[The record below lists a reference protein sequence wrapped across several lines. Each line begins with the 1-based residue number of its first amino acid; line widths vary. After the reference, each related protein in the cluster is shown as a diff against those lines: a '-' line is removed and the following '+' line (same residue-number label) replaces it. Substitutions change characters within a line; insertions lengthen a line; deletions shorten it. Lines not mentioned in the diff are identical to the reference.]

1 VVPHDDGD
9 MTVRARHHILG
20 LPVDP
25 LTMDET
31 IYEIGRRIDEGRPSA
46 HTSLNAANLVTARD
60 DAEFASDLEAAD
72 FVSPDGQS
80 VVWSGRLLGVPIP
93 ERVTG
98 IDLMYALI
106 RESPVR
112 GWRVYLVGA
121 HERVVA
127 EVARR
132 LTVAGV
138 DVVGFR
144 DGYFPA
150 AEDEHVAAAVAAADA
165 QLLFVG
171 MPSPRKERF
180 IVGAARPAG
189 IPCSVG
195 VGGTFDVLAGRVR
208 RAPPLAQRWGL
219 EWLYRL
225 AQEPRRLLWRYT
237 IDNGRFV
244 VLVAREL
251 LARRRSP

>member
-1 VVPHDDGD
+1 MMRR
-9 MTVRARHHILG
+9 MTGGTRRRVLG
-20 LPVDP
+20 MPLDP

-31 IYEIGRRIDEGRPSA
+31 IEEISRRIEDGRPTA
-46 HTSLNAANLVTARD
+46 HTSLNAANLVAARD
-60 DAEFASDLEAAD
+60 DPAYAADLEAAD

-80 VVWSGRLLGVPIP
+80 IVWSGRLFGIRIP

-98 IDLMYALI
+98 IDLMLELTRRAP
-106 RESPVR
+106 ER
-112 GWRVYLVGA
+112 GWRIYLVGA
-121 HERVVA
+121 RRRVVS

-132 LTVAGV
+132 LSAAGIN
-138 DVVGFR
+138 VVGFR
-144 DGYFPA
+144 DGYFPP
-150 AEDEHVAAAVAAADA
+150 AEDKAVASAVASAGA

-189 IPCSVG
+189 IPCSIG
-195 VGGTFDVLAGRVR
+195 VGGSFDVIAGRVR
-208 RAPPLAQRWGL
+208 RAPPFAQRWGL
-219 EWLYRL
+219 EWVYRL

-244 VLVAREL
+244 ALVAREL
-251 LARRRSP
+251 LARRRRP